1 MSESKPSDDASL
13 LPQNAVKT
21 GDDHWLQDESG
32 RYLFTAPD
40 GSRCKGGMNSVQALV
55 WNVRT
60 SFWMAREMTNGKHH
74 EKEYRCQN
82 EGRSCPQ

>member
-1 MSESKPSDDASL
+1 M
-13 LPQNAVKT
+13 
-21 GDDHWLQDESG
+21 
-32 RYLFTAPD
+32 
-40 GSRCKGGMNSVQALV
+40 QALV

-74 EKEYRCQN
+74 EEEYRCQD